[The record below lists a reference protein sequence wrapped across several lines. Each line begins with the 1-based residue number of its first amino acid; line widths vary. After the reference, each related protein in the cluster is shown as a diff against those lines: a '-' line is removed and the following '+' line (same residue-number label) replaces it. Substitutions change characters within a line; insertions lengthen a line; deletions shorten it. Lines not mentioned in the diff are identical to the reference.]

1 MGTSLWPR
9 WSTRI
14 LTAKALPPPG
24 INRTASVLILSWNV
38 APIAGAED
46 EAASPPTSPK
56 ISTMDDEMAAFIAK
70 AQQESLAALAKQ
82 EQKEK
87 AAAEA
92 ELDAQNEGKP
102 AAKRSMLDAPPEPP
116 KVRIDVNTAS
126 IDDLI
131 EALTVSIH

>member
-1 MGTSLWPR
+1 
-9 WSTRI
+9 
-14 LTAKALPPPG
+14 
-24 INRTASVLILSWNV
+24 
-38 APIAGAED
+38 
-46 EAASPPTSPK
+46 
-56 ISTMDDEMAAFIAK
+56 MDDEMAAFIAK

-131 EALTVSIH
+131 EAPNPGPWRRPEPRI